1 MLMTIQFIVFF
12 SVLFVDI
19 SRFFYELVGF
29 DFNEK
34 VSTND
39 PERSLDLIVRVAQ
52 AFSVMFLYCFGR
64 IYYTQLMEKRRREAE
79 TNRVFNMFKRAP
91 TMTWQ

>member
-12 SVLFVDI
+12 SVLLVDL
-19 SRFFYELVGF
+19 SRFFYEAVGF

-34 VSTND
+34 LSAND

-64 IYYTQLMEKRRREAE
+64 IYYT
-79 TNRVFNMFKRAP
+79 
-91 TMTWQ
+91 